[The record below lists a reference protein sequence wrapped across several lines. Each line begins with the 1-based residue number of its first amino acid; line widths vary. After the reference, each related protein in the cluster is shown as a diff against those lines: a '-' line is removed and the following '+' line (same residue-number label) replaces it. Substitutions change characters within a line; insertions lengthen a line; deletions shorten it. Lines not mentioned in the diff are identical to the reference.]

1 MADKKVTQLTALTAP
16 ANTDLLLV
24 IDDPAGSPVS
34 KKITIEDLFGATTGL
49 TVADVDITS
58 TSGIALTGNA
68 VTVSSTGTRLTV
80 TQGVI
85 INGSGADSDT
95 RIASDNNANMVYVD
109 ASADAVGIGT
119 NTPTEALDINSD
131 AIRIRTAQTPASGN
145 NTAVGWG
152 VGTIAWDA
160 SYLYIAANSTNIV
173 RIPLSA
179 F

>member
-24 IDDPAGSPVS
+24 IDDPAGSPIS
-34 KKITIEDLFGATTGL
+34 KKITIEDLFGKTSGLSVTTINL
-49 TVADVDITS
+49 TS
-58 TSGIALTGNA
+58 TADTTLAANNFTIDSTTNITLTRG
-68 VTVSSTGTRLTV
+68 TV
-80 TQGVI
+80 
-85 INGSGADSDT
+85 INEDGADSDT
-95 RIASDNNANMVYVD
+95 RIESDNQANMFFVD
-109 ASADAVGIGT
+109 ASADKIGVMT
-119 NTPTEALDINSD
+119 NAPTEAVDINSD

-160 SYLYIAANSTNIV
+160 NYLYVAANTTNIV
-173 RIPLSA
+173 RVALSA

>member
-16 ANTDLLLV
+16 ANTDLLLI

-34 KKITIEDLFGATTGL
+34 KKITVEDLFGKTTGVTVGAVNL
-49 TVADVDITS
+49 TATGTAALVADT
-58 TSGIALTGNA
+58 LTL
-68 VTVSSTGTRLTV
+68 SSTGTRLTV

-119 NTPTEALDINSD
+119 NTPTEALDVNAD
-131 AIRIRTAQTPASGN
+131 AIRVRTAQTPASSN

-152 VGTIAWDA
+152 VGTIAWDS
-160 SYLYIAANSTNIV
+160 SYLYIAVNATTIKRV
-173 RIPLSA
+173 PLDS

>member
-24 IDDPAGSPVS
+24 IDDPAGSPIS
-34 KKITIEDLFGATTGL
+34 KKITIEDLFGKTSTLSVSAIN
-49 TVADVDITS
+49 ITS
-58 TSGIALTGNA
+58 TGDTTLAANNFTIDSTTNITLTRG
-68 VTVSSTGTRLTV
+68 TV
-80 TQGVI
+80 
-85 INGSGADSDT
+85 INEDGADSDT
-95 RIASDNNANMVYVD
+95 RIESDNQANMFFVD
-109 ASADAVGIGT
+109 ASADKIGVMT
-119 NTPTEALDINSD
+119 NAPTEALDINSD

-160 SYLYIAANSTNIV
+160 NYLYVAANTTNIV
-173 RIPLSA
+173 RVALSA

>member
-24 IDDPAGSPVS
+24 IDDPAGSPIS
-34 KKITIEDLFGATTGL
+34 KKITIEDLFGKTSTLSVSAIN
-49 TVADVDITS
+49 ITS
-58 TSGIALTGNA
+58 TGDTTLAANNFTIDSTTNITLTRG
-68 VTVSSTGTRLTV
+68 TV
-80 TQGVI
+80 
-85 INGSGADSDT
+85 INEDGADSDT
-95 RIASDNNANMVYVD
+95 RIESDNQANMFFVD
-109 ASADAVGIGT
+109 ASADKIGVMT
-119 NTPTEALDINSD
+119 NAPTEALDINSD

-160 SYLYIAANSTNIV
+160 NYLYLAANSTNIV
-173 RIPLSA
+173 RVAFSA

>member
-24 IDDPAGSPVS
+24 IDDPAGSPIS
-34 KKITIEDLFGATTGL
+34 KKITIEDLFGKTSTLSVSAIN
-49 TVADVDITS
+49 ITS
-58 TSGIALTGNA
+58 TGDTTLAANNFTIDSTTNITLTRG
-68 VTVSSTGTRLTV
+68 TV
-80 TQGVI
+80 
-85 INGSGADSDT
+85 INEDGADSDT
-95 RIASDNNANMVYVD
+95 RIESDNQANMFFVD
-109 ASADAVGIGT
+109 ASADAIGIMT
-119 NTPTEALDINSD
+119 NAPTEALDINSD

-160 SYLYIAANSTNIV
+160 NYLYVAANTTNIV
-173 RIPLSA
+173 RVALSA

>member
-24 IDDPAGSPVS
+24 IDDPAGSPIS
-34 KKITIEDLFGATTGL
+34 KKITIEDLFGKTSGLSVTTINLTSTDDTTLAANNFTIDATTNITL
-49 TVADVDITS
+49 TR
-58 TSGIALTGNA
+58 GA
-68 VTVSSTGTRLTV
+68 V
-80 TQGVI
+80 
-85 INGSGADSDT
+85 INEDGADSDT
-95 RIASDNNANMVYVD
+95 RIESDNQANMFFVD
-109 ASADAVGIGT
+109 ASADAIGIMT
-119 NTPTEALDINSD
+119 NAPTEALDINSD

-160 SYLYIAANSTNIV
+160 DYLYLAANSTNIV
-173 RIPLSA
+173 RVAFSA